1 MKVYKYDPET
11 KQIVV
16 EDSRGNATLH
26 IPIAGTY
33 EYEHGEKEVSRVPN
47 AEQTPTWNFN
57 NPLKNWN
64 FPILNKLK
72 DLVTQKFGGVST
84 DTSSALDLALQQNQ
98 LSEDD
103 ERMAEVA
110 ANLQLSPTIQGTPS
124 SPTAQPAVLEGL
136 QDFNNDGTVNVL
148 DAIFQQKEAALPPT
162 AQQWDTSSDFPLIN
176 EPIYNREPFDMNQGL
191 SQILEAIQGVPD
203 LPNIPSMEG
212 ESVETEA
219 PSINFG
225 SIVPGEYYEVDEG
238 QGMTKYDWGT
248 GPYASEFEKSSKEEF
263 PTTDPKEDD
272 VVESTDYGLF
282 QINDYWHDEEAQD
295 TIWNQYI
302 HPKDMS
308 SMEQVSY
315 AKSLYDK
322 EGWDVWAAY
331 DNGSY
336 KKYLDWTDDDYKDK
350 GVSSHDL
357 RRIDLFF
364 NNPDGSG
371 SLKEARIAKAIM
383 FAESGGK
390 RDAKN
395 INKKKG

>member
-33 EYEHGEKEVSRVPN
+33 EYEHGKKEVSRVPN

-72 DLVTQKFGGVST
+72 DLVTQKFAGAST

-103 ERMAEVA
+103 ERIAEVA
-110 ANLQLSPTIQGTPS
+110 ANLQMGPMQGPPPP
-124 SPTAQPAVLEGL
+124 PTAQPSVLGGL
-136 QDFNNDGTVNVL
+136 QDFNNDEVVNVL
-148 DAIFQQKEAALPPT
+148 DAIFQQKGQADPSALGGE
-162 AQQWDTSSDFPLIN
+162 S
-176 EPIYNREPFDMNQGL
+176 FDMNQGL

-203 LPNIPSMEG
+203 LPNIPGMEG

-225 SIVPGEYYEVDEG
+225 SVVPGEYYEVDEG

-248 GPYASEFEKSSKEEF
+248 GPYASEFEESSKEGF

-282 QINDYWHDEEAQD
+282 QINDYWHDKEAQD